1 MSAWKRKIQSSLK
14 ENIEKV
20 GLSANYASI
29 ATVKPN
35 NMPAVRTV
43 VMRDFAGEH
52 HADNTG
58 WNSDLLV
65 VITDKRSDKINE
77 LKQNPNTE
85 LNWYMNGTMEQFRV
99 VGTVDMI
106 EKNYDSKKLEHLDS
120 HFEQVETGEHDHKNL
135 ALEMFLKQQ
144 KSVTT
149 NKFNW
154 QAERLRHFYQFG
166 THMRAQ
172 MTNDPSKPL
181 DINEIDPKD
190 GWFKNDQLQ
199 DSLEEAFENFV
210 LLVITVTSVRHW
222 SPCTGT
228 KSLL

>member
-52 HADNTG
+52 HTDNTG

-65 VITDKRSDKINE
+65 IITDKRSDKINE
-77 LKQNPNTE
+77 LKQNPNIE
-85 LNWYMNGTMEQFRV
+85 LNWYMNSTMEQFRV
-99 VGTVDMI
+99 AGKVDII
-106 EKNYDSKKLEHLDS
+106 EKNYDNKKLEHLGS
-120 HFEQVETGEHDHKNL
+120 HFEQVQTGEYDHK
-135 ALEMFLKQQ
+135 
-144 KSVTT
+144 T
-149 NKFNW
+149 
-154 QAERLRHFYQFG
+154 ERLRHFYQFG

-181 DINEIDPKD
+181 DINEINPKD
-190 GWFKNDQLQ
+190 GWFKNDQVQ